1 MDQQNLA
8 SEIWAVA
15 DLLRGDFKQSE
26 FGKIILPFTVLRRLE
41 CVLEPTREAVL
52 EQCEAIKDDDLDPDL
67 ILPGVAG
74 AAFYNASKFT
84 LATLGSTSTRHNLEE
99 YISHFSANA
108 RQIFDEFAFSNWIER
123 LDQHDLLYLVVKA
136 FRGIDLH
143 PDQVSNHEMGL
154 IFEHLIRTFAESAND
169 TAGEFYTPRDVV
181 RLTTTLVFSRDHEA
195 LSGEGVVRTVYDCAA
210 GTGGFL
216 SSAIELVSE
225 WSPNAR
231 LIPYAQELNP
241 ETHAICVADKL
252 IQGYDTRNIK
262 LGNTLSNDLL
272 PGERFD
278 YCLANPPFGV
288 DWKKVQKAVKD
299 EHRVLGYSGR
309 FGPGLPRVSDGSM
322 LFLMHLLSKCRP
334 EGTRI
339 GIILS
344 GSPLF
349 NGSAGS
355 GESEIRR
362 WILENDWLEAIV
374 ALPNDLFYNTGI
386 GTYVWVLD
394 TDKEEHRKGLVQLI
408 DATDIHTSMR
418 KSLGNK
424 RRWLTDEQI
433 AEIARIH
440 DAFEEGPVSKI
451 FETADFG
458 YRRITVDRPL
468 KLRFQV
474 NAEWIASYTAGKPF
488 QGLKEKQEPVRKA
501 LESLVGDTAWLNR
514 SDFLAELKSALKA
527 HGVSLTAA
535 QLKPIWTAC
544 GERDE
549 NAVICRDAKGNPEPD
564 SDLRDHENV
573 PLSEAVQDYFE
584 REVLPHVPD
593 AWIDKA
599 KKDKKDGQAGIV
611 GYEINFNRY
620 FYQYQPP
627 RPLEAI
633 DADLKQVE
641 AEIAELLEAVA
652 S

>member
-1 MDQQNLA
+1 MAPNDWTPRSEAYFVFPLA
-8 SEIWAVA
+8 QGTPGKQCGLAATGVYQPS
-15 DLLRGDFKQSE
+15 LRS
-26 FGKIILPFTVLRRLE
+26 PW
-41 CVLEPTREAVL
+41 
-52 EQCEAIKDDDLDPDL
+52 
-67 ILPGVAG
+67 
-74 AAFYNASKFT
+74 
-84 LATLGSTSTRHNLEE
+84 LA
-99 YISHFSANA
+99 ANA
-108 RQIFDEFAFSNWIER
+108 RQIFDEFSFSNWIDK
-123 LDQHDLLYLVVKA
+123 LDQHDLLYLVVKE

-143 PDQVSNHEMGL
+143 PDRISNHEMGL
-154 IFEHLIRTFAESAND
+154 IFEHLIRRFAESAND

-181 RLTTTLVFSRDHEA
+181 RLTTTLVFSNDHEA
-195 LSGEGVVRTVYDCAA
+195 LGGEGVVRTVYDCAA

-216 SSAIELVSE
+216 SSAIELVNE
-225 WSPNAR
+225 WNPDAR

-252 IQGYDTRNIK
+252 IQGYDTKNIK

-288 DWKKVQKAVKD
+288 DWKKVQKAVKG

-322 LFLMHLLSKCRP
+322 LFLMHLLSKRKP
-334 EGTRI
+334 ESEGGTRI

-374 ALPNDLFYNTGI
+374 ALPTDLFYNTGI

-394 TDKEEHRKGLVQLI
+394 TDKEPRRKGLVQLI
-408 DATDIHTSMR
+408 DATGIHTPMR
-418 KSLGNK
+418 KSLGSK

-433 AEIARIH
+433 AEIARLH
-440 DAFEEGPVSKI
+440 DNFEETPVSKL
-451 FETADFG
+451 FDTEDFG
-458 YRRITVDRPL
+458 YRRITVERPL
-468 KLRFQV
+468 RLRFQV
-474 NAEWIASYTAGKPF
+474 TRESIASYMAGKPF
-488 QGLKEKQEPVRKA
+488 QNLKDKQEPVRKA
-501 LESLVGDTAWLNR
+501 LESLAGDTLWMNR
-514 SDFLAELKSALKA
+514 EDFLAELKSALKTR
-527 HGVSLTAA
+527 GIKLTTA
-535 QLKPIWTAC
+535 QLKPIWMAC

-549 NAVICRDAKGNPEPD
+549 QAVICHDAKGNPEPD
-564 SDLRDHENV
+564 PDLRDHENV
-573 PLSEAVQDYFE
+573 PLSEEIQDYFE
-584 REVLPHVPD
+584 REVLSHVPD
-593 AWIDKA
+593 AWIDKT
-599 KKDKKDGQAGIV
+599 KKDKKDGQVGIV

>member
-52 EQCEAIKDDDLDPDL
+52 EQYEAIKDDDLDPDL

-74 AAFYNASKFT
+74 APFYNTSKFT

-123 LDQHDLLYLVVKA
+123 LDQHDLLYLVVKE

-143 PDQVSNHEMGL
+143 PDKVSNHEMGL

-216 SSAIELVSE
+216 SSAIELVNE
-225 WSPNAR
+225 WNPNAR

-262 LGNTLSNDLL
+262 QGNTLSNDLL

-322 LFLMHLLSKCRP
+322 LFLMHLLSKRRP

-362 WILENDWLEAIV
+362 WILENDWLEAII
-374 ALPNDLFYNTGI
+374 ALPIDLFYNTGI

-394 TDKEEHRKGLVQLI
+394 TDKEARRKGLVQLI
-408 DATDIHTSMR
+408 DATDVHTPMR
-418 KSLGNK
+418 KSLGSK

-440 DAFEEGPVSKI
+440 DAFEEGPMSKI

-458 YRRITVDRPL
+458 YRRITVERPL

-474 NAEWIASYTAGKPF
+474 TRERIAAYFESKPF
-488 QGLKEKQEPVRKA
+488 QALKEKQQPVRKA
-501 LESLVGDTAWLNR
+501 LESLVGDTLWRNR
-514 SDFLAELKSALKA
+514 DDFLAELKSAFKA
-527 HGVSLTAA
+527 QGVSLTAA

-549 NAVICRDAKGNPEPD
+549 NAAICRDAKGNPEPD
-564 SDLRDHENV
+564 PDLRDHENV

-599 KKDKKDGQAGIV
+599 KKDKKDGQVGIV